1 MLTLENFYQ
10 SKAWQKCR
18 RHVIADALATEGAL
32 YCARCGKEI
41 LEPNDAIVH
50 HKTELNEVT
59 INDNDVAFSPDNLEI
74 VCHQCHNAIHDKGV
88 TVSSEKHV
96 YILYG
101 GTNSQREHYI
111 YNHAAD
117 GALIL
122 SVPRLQKALSPRQP
136 RGRVFSV
143 VWQARDLVLA
153 AIEKRFGQW
162 TEAWVVGECINMG
175 EREALARRLGAAG
188 IDAAENKTEAKAE
201 AEAGKGE

>member
-1 MLTLENFYQ
+1 MITLENFYQ

-32 YCARCGKEI
+32 YCGRCGKEI
-41 LEPNDAIVH
+41 LDPNDAIVH
-50 HKTELNEVT
+50 HKTELNEAN
-59 INDNDVAFSPDNLEI
+59 INDTEVAFSPDNLEI
-74 VCHQCHNAIHDKGV
+74 VCHKCHNAIHDKGV
-88 TVSSEKHV
+88 TISREKHV
-96 YILYG
+96 YILHG

-111 YNHAAD
+111 YEHATD

-143 VWQARDLVLA
+143 VWQVRDLVSE

-162 TEAWVVGECINMG
+162 TEAWVVGEFINTG
-175 EREALARRLGAAG
+175 EREALARRLGATC
-188 IDAAENKTEAKAE
+188 IEVCNNVSETKKE
-201 AEAGKGE
+201 KGGGQ

>member
-1 MLTLENFYQ
+1 M
-10 SKAWQKCR
+10 
-18 RHVIADALATEGAL
+18 
-32 YCARCGKEI
+32 
-41 LEPNDAIVH
+41 
-50 HKTELNEVT
+50 
-59 INDNDVAFSPDNLEI
+59 
-74 VCHQCHNAIHDKGV
+74 
-88 TVSSEKHV
+88 
-96 YILYG
+96 YILHG

-162 TEAWVVGECINMG
+162 TEAWVVGEFINMG
-175 EREALARRLGAAG
+175 EREALARRLGAAC
-188 IDAAENKTEAKAE
+188 IDVAENKAE
-201 AEAGKGE
+201 AEKLEEKAEEISEKSEDEESTEEDSEEEAQQDTDDESETKSQAVSTPEEMNSSEKEENSEEGIEAK

>member
-1 MLTLENFYQ
+1 MNLDTFYQ

-18 RHVIADALATEGAL
+18 RHIIADALATEGAL

-59 INDNDVAFSPDNLEI
+59 INDTDVAFSPDNLEI

-88 TVSSEKHV
+88 TISSEKHV
-96 YILYG
+96 YILHG

-111 YNHAAD
+111 YEHAAD

-136 RGRVFSV
+136 RGRVFAV

-153 AIEKRFGQW
+153 AIEKRYGTW
-162 TEAWVVGECINMG
+162 TEAWVSGEFINEG
-175 EREALARRLGAAG
+175 EREALARRLGAECVNVCV
-188 IDAAENKTEAKAE
+188 DVSETEAT
-201 AEAGKGE
+201 KGE

>member
-1 MLTLENFYQ
+1 MTLENFYQ

-18 RHVIADALATEGAL
+18 RHIIADALATEGAL

-59 INDNDVAFSPDNLEI
+59 INDTDVAFSPDNLEI

-88 TVSSEKHV
+88 AISSEKHV
-96 YILYG
+96 YILHG

-111 YNHAAD
+111 YNHATD

-162 TEAWVVGECINMG
+162 TEAWVVGEFINMG
-175 EREALARRLGAAG
+175 EREALARRLGAAC
-188 IDAAENKTEAKAE
+188 IDIAEAKAE
-201 AEAGKGE
+201 AEPETKTEEGE

>member
-1 MLTLENFYQ
+1 MMTIENFYQ

-32 YCARCGKEI
+32 YCGRCGKEI
-41 LEPNDAIVH
+41 LDPNDAIVH

-59 INDNDVAFSPDNLEI
+59 INDTEVAFSPNNLEI

-88 TVSSEKHV
+88 AISREKNV

-111 YNHAAD
+111 YEHATD

-143 VWQARDLVLA
+143 VWQARDLVLT
-153 AIEKRFGQW
+153 AIEKRFGTW
-162 TEAWVVGECINMG
+162 TEAWVVGEFINMG
-175 EREALARRLGAAG
+175 EREALARRLGAAC
-188 IDAAENKTEAKAE
+188 IDVAGTQKEEGAEP
-201 AEAGKGE
+201 